1 MASSLA
7 GHAGCCRKDL
17 GLRAEALKALAL
29 KSRLTLPTCHGGH
42 AHAPRRV
49 WAKAD
54 PNDHLPQ
61 AGNSSAFGRPSA
73 GTCST
78 LQPVPLPKPPGFR
91 SGRLW
96 LVLSRA
102 LCSYLF
108 LVVDQNVPN

>member
-17 GLRAEALKALAL
+17 RLRAEALKALAL
-29 KSRLTLPTCHGGH
+29 KSRLTLPTCDGGH
-42 AHAPRRV
+42 
-49 WAKAD
+49 K
-54 PNDHLPQ
+54 

-102 LCSYLF
+102 LCSYR
-108 LVVDQNVPN
+108 QPKQA